1 MRMMVLGLAIAG
13 MAITL
18 PSCAS
23 YGHGPGFGVAALD
36 YDAYYD
42 DAYGPFY
49 DGYWG
54 DDGAF
59 YYRGGPDGGFSR
71 DGGGHFQH
79 GPAAGFHGVHG
90 GAGGRR
96 G

>member
-1 MRMMVLGLAIAG
+1 MRFTIVGLAIAG
-13 MAITL
+13 MLLVL
-18 PSCAS
+18 PACAS
-23 YGHGPGFGVAALD
+23 DGHGFGGGV

-42 DAYGPFY
+42 GAYGPCY

-59 YYRGGPDGGFSR
+59 YYRGGPGRAFSR

-79 GPAAGFHGVHG
+79 GPGAGFHGMH
-90 GAGGRR
+90 AGRR